1 MLVKQTPEEDSL
13 EITPNLEKVALT
25 PLRSILKTSQKY
37 SPIRAAGK
45 RNIVIREELNV
56 VREMVSIY
64 ASDRKLPPWLRYR
77 ILDIDWNR
85 QPLGTDDL
93 IWLQKIDSNRIESV
107 FSSDSYEMGK
117 LDLRSDSNQEKP
129 PIQDRKMLYSLK
141 KPTYMSRSL
150 KDPAPEP
157 SAKPIPAPAVAE
169 KLVFL
174 EDAELYDPKDISMD
188 TENFPSIE
196 ATMEEELDFLDLLA
210 DPERSKRLT
219 KRAALQTV
227 LRKKREVKF
236 KDLVISEESDTLEMA
251 TVMTDPIAVYPVLP
265 DFCEKKEELMIRGR
279 QRHIVE
285 SWTIEEETTFVT
297 VLNQEMLLQKTM
309 TMYEAIADLQR
320 AYGVSFKEIVEMLGS
335 ASKKNKDHNT
345 FINGLLKKAKKPHF
359 HL

>member
-1 MLVKQTPEEDSL
+1 MIK
-13 EITPNLEKVALT
+13 
-25 PLRSILKTSQKY
+25 
-37 SPIRAAGK
+37 
-45 RNIVIREELNV
+45 EELNV
-56 VREMVSIY
+56 VREMVSMY

-107 FSSDSYEMGK
+107 FSSDSCEMRK
-117 LDLRSDSNQEKP
+117 LDSRTDSNQEKP

-150 KDPAPEP
+150 KDLATEP
-157 SAKPIPAPAVAE
+157 PAKPIHAPALAE

-188 TENFPSIE
+188 ADNFPPIE
-196 ATMEEELDFLDLLA
+196 ARMDEELDFLELLA
-210 DPERSKRLT
+210 DSERSKRPN

-251 TVMTDPIAVYPVLP
+251 GVMIDPVPVHPVQP
-265 DFCEKKEELMIRGR
+265 DFCEATEELMIRGR
-279 QRHIVE
+279 ERHFVE
-285 SWTIEEETTFVT
+285 SLTIEAETTSIK
-297 VLNQEMLLQKTM
+297 VLNQELMLQKTM

-320 AYGVSFKEIVEMLGS
+320 AYGVSFKEVVEMLGA
-335 ASKKNKDHNT
+335 ASKKKRDHTT
-345 FINGLLKKAKKPHF
+345 FITGLLKKAK
-359 HL
+359 

>member
-1 MLVKQTPEEDSL
+1 MIK
-13 EITPNLEKVALT
+13 
-25 PLRSILKTSQKY
+25 
-37 SPIRAAGK
+37 
-45 RNIVIREELNV
+45 EELNV

-93 IWLQKIDSNRIESV
+93 IWLQRIDSNRIESV
-107 FSSDSYEMGK
+107 FSSDSCEMRK
-117 LDLRSDSNQEKP
+117 LDSRTDSSQEKP

-150 KDPAPEP
+150 KDPALEP
-157 SAKPIPAPAVAE
+157 PAKPIPAPAVAE

-188 TENFPSIE
+188 TDNFPSIE
-196 ATMEEELDFLDLLA
+196 ARMDEELDFLELLA
-210 DPERSKRLT
+210 DSERSKRPN

-227 LRKKREVKF
+227 LRKKREVRF

-251 TVMTDPIAVYPVLP
+251 GVLTDPIPVHAVQP
-265 DFCEKKEELMIRGR
+265 DFCEASEEIMIRGR
-279 QRHIVE
+279 ERHFVE
-285 SWTIEEETTFVT
+285 SWTIEAETTSVR
-297 VLNQEMLLQKTM
+297 VLNQEMMLQKTM

-320 AYGVSFKEIVEMLGS
+320 AYGVSFKEVVEMLGA
-335 ASKKNKDHNT
+335 ASKKNRDHNT
-345 FINGLLKKAKKPHF
+345 FITGLLKKAK
-359 HL
+359 